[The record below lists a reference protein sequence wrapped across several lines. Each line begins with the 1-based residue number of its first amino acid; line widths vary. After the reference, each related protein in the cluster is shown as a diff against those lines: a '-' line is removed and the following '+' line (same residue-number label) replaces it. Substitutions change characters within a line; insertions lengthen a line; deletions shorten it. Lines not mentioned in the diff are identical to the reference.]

1 MTSKTKKPQK
11 PLEWMAVNPDIRRT
25 YPPEDRRYLFKRKGG
40 GYEFFYGVHDGC
52 GTVRSLLRRDGRELI
67 VCTLRDIEAY
77 AVDGSTDPYDT
88 TRSTK

>member
-11 PLEWMAVNPDIRRT
+11 PLEWMAVDPDIRRT
-25 YPPEDRRYLFKRKGG
+25 YPPEDQRYLFKRKGG
-40 GYEFFYGVHDGC
+40 GYEFFYGVHDGY
-52 GTVRSLLRRDGRELI
+52 GTVRSLLRRKGRELI

-77 AVDGSTDPYDT
+77 AVDGSTDPYG

>member
-11 PLEWMAVNPDIRRT
+11 PLQWMVVDPDIRRT
-25 YPPEDRRYLFKRKGG
+25 YPPEDQRYLFKRKGG
-40 GYEFFYGVHDGC
+40 GYEFFYGVHDGY
-52 GTVRSLLRRDGRELI
+52 GTVRSLLRRKGRELI

-77 AVDGSTDPYDT
+77 AVDGSTDPYG